1 MELVDG
7 LDVAEDGGDEV
18 GGEHVLGPVLL
29 VHAEVENLQ
38 QRISFISEVFRTE
51 NLFSIIVIQSV
62 VHQSSLF
69 IYINLI

>member
-1 MELVDG
+1 MLGVEQVDG

-51 NLFSIIVIQSV
+51 NLVNIRDTLKAARFN
-62 VHQSSLF
+62 SS
-69 IYINLI
+69 Y

>member
-1 MELVDG
+1 MLGVEQVDG

-38 QRISFISEVFRTE
+38 QRISFISEVF
-51 NLFSIIVIQSV
+51 
-62 VHQSSLF
+62 
-69 IYINLI
+69 

>member
-1 MELVDG
+1 MRYLREKELCVELVDG

-38 QRISFISEVFRTE
+38 QRISLILEV
-51 NLFSIIVIQSV
+51 
-62 VHQSSLF
+62 SL
-69 IYINLI
+69 IT